1 MKPRFTSGL
10 SASESAIICVSARTS
25 IPSKLLRVMK
35 FATPATASLPYSAE
49 APSVSISMRSI
60 MIEGATLL
68 MSTKPKPPSV
78 VCRPPFNNTN
88 VARGPS
94 PRKLIVV
101 VGELPMFTAP
111 PPCWVLTV
119 DTEPTFCGR
128 FLNTSAIEPASL
140 EVQLFVVD
148 DGERLRTIGGTLDER
163 ARHDDFI
170 VWLSCGRI
178 LRENRT
184 HRSSRQAH
192 GNGDSKFVV
201 AQGIHRPPFD
211 IVGGARVSDER
222 NWIFRRGVAP
232 RPRPWT
238 YFCLILVKRAAGRYG
253 LRAATVFYARWGAR
267 PHSRLLDEVIIMD
280 PSVFPALRL
289 HTPLRYSR

>member
-1 MKPRFTSGL
+1 MPVRSPWPPKMKPRFTSGL

-128 FLNTSAIEPASL
+128 FLNTSAIEPRCSRCSSSL
-140 EVQLFVVD
+140 LMTVS
-148 DGERLRTIGGTLDER
+148 G
-163 ARHDDFI
+163 
-170 VWLSCGRI
+170 CGRSAA
-178 LRENRT
+178 
-184 HRSSRQAH
+184 RSMKEPVTMISSS
-192 GNGDSKFVV
+192 G
-201 AQGIHRPPFD
+201 
-211 IVGGARVSDER
+211 
-222 NWIFRRGVAP
+222 
-232 RPRPWT
+232 
-238 YFCLILVKRAAGRYG
+238 CRAAGSCARTG
-253 LRAATVFYARWGAR
+253 RTAPPVRHTAMATA
-267 PHSRLLDEVIIMD
+267 SLL
-280 PSVFPALRL
+280 
-289 HTPLRYSR
+289 